1 MSLREDVLAALAD
14 GPLSQHELLQ
24 NLGLPRGLRRRLDD
38 VVQILLEAG
47 VLREDK
53 GHRLELAGK
62 PAARAGR
69 LSGVLHF
76 GGNGNGYLRVEGRE
90 EDLLIPA
97 SRLGWALP
105 DDEVEAALLPPKA
118 QARGPRRGPEAAA
131 RQAGE
136 VLRVLRRGREQW
148 VGQLAS
154 LEGRPCLRLHEGE
167 LELFLPLQAA
177 PSQARPGDW
186 VVAAAPACESER
198 GGEPKAKV
206 LSVLGGAGDKRLDT
220 RILVGRHGLRESF
233 PAEALAEAEKLGPEV
248 PEQAKAGRLDLRDQ
262 VVFTIDGADAKDFD
276 DAVSLEALEG
286 GISRLGVHIA
296 DVSHY
301 VRPGSALDAEAL
313 ARGTSAYMPDLVLP
327 MLPEAISNGLCSL
340 KQGVDRLCLS
350 ALIDYDSN
358 GQVLKARFAK
368 SLIRSCLRLTYDQ
381 VQATFDQGAALPG
394 PDGPRAQRTLL
405 AMRGLAK
412 LLIKRR
418 HERGALDFDFPE
430 TKAEVG
436 PDGSTV
442 ALLRRQR
449 QFSHQ
454 LIEEFMI
461 AANQAVAGA
470 LREAGVP
477 ALNRVHEEPDP
488 DKLAETMKVLAG
500 FKLGMAL
507 KPPVRPK
514 SLQQIIERSQGRKE
528 ARLVQNLLLRSL
540 RLARYTPEALGHFG
554 LALEDYAHF
563 TSPIRRYPDLQVH
576 RALSG
581 LLAKGSP
588 DAERAQQEHGRLLA
602 LGEVCSALERKAEA
616 CERDCVKAKQIR
628 FLEQKLGQEY
638 DAIITGVAR
647 FGFFAEIKE
656 FPAEGLVPL
665 RSLESW
671 YELDPKRHCLS
682 AGSGKPEYSIGDEVR
697 IKVKRADWESLQ
709 VDFALAEEP

>member
-1 MSLREDVLAALAD
+1 MSLREDVLAALAAA
-14 GPLSQHELLQ
+14 PLSQHELLQ
-24 NLGLPRGLRRRLDD
+24 ELGLPRGLRRRLDD
-38 VVQILLEAG
+38 VVQALLGEGALRENKGHRFELAGRAPAKGGRLTG
-47 VLREDK
+47 VLR
-53 GHRLELAGK
+53 
-62 PAARAGR
+62 
-69 LSGVLHF
+69 F

-105 DDEVEAALLPPKA
+105 DDVVEAALLPPKGPS
-118 QARGPRRGPEAAA
+118 RGPRRGPDGSA

-136 VLRVLRRGREQW
+136 VLRVVQRGREQW

-154 LEGRPCLRLHEGE
+154 AEGRPCLRLHEGE
-167 LELFLPLQAA
+167 LELFFPLQAA
-177 PSQARPGDW
+177 PPSAKPGDW
-186 VVAAAPACESER
+186 VVAAAPACEPER
-198 GGEPKAKV
+198 GGEPRAKA
-206 LSVLGGAGDKRLDT
+206 LSVLGGPGDKRLDT

-248 PEQAKAGRLDLRDQ
+248 PEAAKAGRLDLRGL
-262 VVFTIDGADAKDFD
+262 VAFTIDGADAKDFD

-350 ALIDYDSN
+350 AIIDYDSR
-358 GQVLKARFAK
+358 GQVLKASFAK
-368 SLIRSCLRLTYDQ
+368 SVIKSCLRLTYDQ
-381 VQATFDQGAALPG
+381 VQAWFDQGAALPG
-394 PDGPRAQRTLL
+394 PDGPRAQQSLN

-436 PDGSTV
+436 PDGSTL
-442 ALLRRQR
+442 ALHRRQR

-461 AANQAVAGA
+461 AANQAVARR
-470 LREAGVP
+470 LRESGVP
-477 ALNRVHEEPDP
+477 ALSRVHEEPDA
-488 DKLAETMKVLAG
+488 DKLAETMKVLAA

-507 KPPVRPK
+507 KPPVSPK
-514 SLQQIIERSQGRKE
+514 SLQQIIERCQGRKE

-581 LLAKGSP
+581 LLAKGAP
-588 DAERAQQEHGRLLA
+588 DEARAKQEHGSLLA
-602 LGEVCSALERKAEA
+602 LGEALSGLERKAEA

-628 FLEQKLGQEY
+628 YLEERLGQEY
-638 DAIITGVAR
+638 DAVITGVAR
-647 FGFFAEIKE
+647 FGFFAEIKD

-665 RSLESW
+665 RSLASW

-682 AGSGKPEYSIGDEVR
+682 AGSGKPEYAIGDAVR